1 MSGKKGGLVVFG
13 TIVGFILGMFL
24 APKKGSELRKDAK
37 EKFDDIKENPEEAV
51 KNSLESMKNK
61 INAFS
66 DDFLEVDEDDLKPM
80 DLDDE
85 NIVIS
90 RVFKEVEDNAEDDI
104 VLNVDKEEGEIQ

>member
-13 TIVGFILGMFL
+13 AIFGFILGMFL

-61 INAFS
+61 INSFS
-66 DDFLEVDEDDLKPM
+66 DNFLDEDDLEAM

-104 VLNVDKEEGEIQ
+104 VLNIDKEEGDIK